1 MTLKIFNDTKNIHN
15 TMLSKG
21 KKHKN
26 MYVLLSHNLG
36 TQTHTPL
43 THSHFTCQ
51 MYHYTF
57 DRKQNFL
64 KCPKHEQGLFLNGT
78 VIDKFYILFISFIYL
93 CVCVCVCVSL
103 YSFYLF

>member
-1 MTLKIFNDTKNIHN
+1 
-15 TMLSKG
+15 
-21 KKHKN
+21 

-43 THSHFTCQ
+43 TPSHFTCQ

-93 CVCVCVCVSL
+93 CVCVCVCISIFFLSL
-103 YSFYLF
+103 LKASFLL